1 MDGRERHPTAPAAP
15 LEEPHGEL
23 RGRAGRRRALPSLW
37 QMGTDLDRSRRLT
50 VPEMVTRSARRD
62 PDAPALAFEGERRS
76 FGELEERSNR
86 LAAALISRGVEPDD
100 HVAMLQYNGIEFV
113 EAFLGIQK
121 TGACAVPVNFRL
133 SREEVDYVFSDC
145 GATIAIAD
153 PELAPSAPEDVET
166 LVIGAS
172 YEEAIAAAEP
182 ERPAHDVQSED
193 LAFLMY
199 TSGTTGRPKGAMLS
213 HQNLVVNTTNWLYE
227 VGATTDDVWLSGLP
241 LFHIGGLNGVLPF
254 LFLGALAVIEP
265 SGGFDP
271 AVSIGRLASYDVSM
285 CFFVPTQWQ
294 EICSHPDVAKV
305 DSDRL
310 RKALWGASQAP
321 LPTLELLAETFPKVE
336 IVNAFGQT
344 EMSSNT
350 CFLKGADAIRK
361 MGSVG
366 HPALGVEVR
375 IIDEEGADVPQ
386 GEVGEIVYRGPTVM
400 QGYHGKPEATEEAF
414 AGGWFHSGDLVREDS
429 DGFIYVVD
437 RLKDMLISGG
447 ENVYP
452 AEVERALIDHAGVAE
467 VSVIGVPH
475 PRWVE
480 TPLAVVVRADGV
492 EVDEDELIA
501 LCRERL
507 AGYKKPSAVVFVDEL
522 PRNAAGK
529 VLKRQL
535 RDRFADVVT
544 G

>member
-1 MDGRERHPTAPAAP
+1 
-15 LEEPHGEL
+15 
-23 RGRAGRRRALPSLW
+23 
-37 QMGTDLDRSRRLT
+37 MGPDADRLDLDRSRRLT
-50 VPEMVTRSARRD
+50 VPAMVSRSARRD

-76 FGELEERSNR
+76 FGELEERSDR
-86 LAAALISRGVEPDD
+86 LAAALITRGVGAGDR
-100 HVAMLQYNGIEFV
+100 VAMLQYNGIEVV

-121 TGACAVPVNFRL
+121 VGACAVPVNFRL
-133 SREEVDYVFSDC
+133 SREEVDYVLADS
-145 GATIAIAD
+145 GAALVIAD
-153 PELAPSAPEDVET
+153 PELAPRAGGLPT
-166 LVIGAS
+166 LVIGPDF
-172 YEEAIAAAEP
+172 EEALASAAPARP
-182 ERPAHDVQSED
+182 EYEIKADD

-227 VGATTDDVWLSGLP
+227 VGARNDDVWLSGLP

-254 LFLGALAVIEP
+254 LHLGALAVIEP

-271 AVSIGRLASYDVSM
+271 VQSIERLAEHDVSM

-294 EICSHPDVAKV
+294 EICSSPAVAKV
-305 DSDRL
+305 DRNRL
-310 RKALWGASQAP
+310 RKAMWGASQAP
-321 LPTLELLAETFPKVE
+321 LPTLELLAETFPSVE

-350 CFLKGADAIRK
+350 CFLKGADAVRK

-366 HPALGVEVR
+366 RPALGVEVR
-375 IIDEEGADVPQ
+375 IVDAEGDDVAP
-386 GEVGEIVYRGPTVM
+386 GEIGEIVYRGPTVM
-400 QGYHGKPEATEEAF
+400 QGYAGKPEATAEAF
-414 AGGWFHSGDLVREDS
+414 AGGWFHSGDLVREDEE
-429 DGFIYVVD
+429 GFIYVVD

-452 AEVERALIDHAGVAE
+452 AEVERALIEHPAVAE
-467 VSVIGVPH
+467 VAVVGVPH
-475 PRWVE
+475 RRWVE
-480 TPLAVVVRADGV
+480 TPLAVVVTEPGA
-492 EVDEDELIA
+492 EVGEEELIV

-507 AGYKKPSAVVFVDEL
+507 AGYKKPSAVVFADEL

-535 RDRFADVVT
+535 RERYAELVS

>member
-1 MDGRERHPTAPAAP
+1 MPGSAGAPESPRPA
-15 LEEPHGEL
+15 
-23 RGRAGRRRALPSLW
+23 PSLW
-37 QMGTDLDRSRRLT
+37 QMASDLDRSRRLT
-50 VPEMVTRSARRD
+50 VPEMVARSARRD
-62 PDAPALAFEGERRS
+62 PDGPALAFEGERRS
-76 FGELEERSNR
+76 FGELEERSDR
-86 LAAALISRGVEPDD
+86 LAAALAGRGVGPGDR
-100 HVAMLQYNGIEFV
+100 VAMLQYNGIEFV

-121 TGACAVPVNFRL
+121 LGACAVPVNFRL
-133 SREEVDYVFSDC
+133 SHEEVDYVLEDC
-145 GATIAIAD
+145 GAKLAIAD
-153 PELAPSAPEDVET
+153 PELAPRAGELPT
-166 LVIGAS
+166 LVVGP
-172 YEEAIAAAEP
+172 EFEAALVAAPAG
-182 ERPAHDVQSED
+182 RPDFEVQSED

-227 VGATTDDVWLSGLP
+227 VGARPDDVWLSGLP

-254 LFLGALAVIEP
+254 LHLGALAVIEP

-271 AVSIGRLASYDVSM
+271 SQSIARLAEHDVSM

-294 EICSHPDVAKV
+294 EICSSPEVAKV
-305 DSDRL
+305 DSERL
-310 RKALWGASQAP
+310 RKAMWGASQAP
-321 LPTLELLAETFPKVE
+321 LPTLELLAATFPSVE

-350 CFLKGADAIRK
+350 CFLKGEDAIRK

-375 IIDEEGADVPQ
+375 IIDEEGDDVPV
-386 GEVGEIVYRGPTVM
+386 GEIGEIVYRGPTVM
-400 QGYHGKPEATEEAF
+400 QGYHGKPEATAEAF
-414 AGGWFHSGDLVREDS
+414 AGGWFHSGDLVCEDEE
-429 DGFIYVVD
+429 GFIYVVD

-452 AEVERALIDHAGVAE
+452 AEVERALIDHPAVAE
-467 VSVIGVPH
+467 VAVVGVPH

-480 TPLAVVVRADGV
+480 TPLAVVVAEPGA
-492 EVDEDELIA
+492 EVSEEELIA

-535 RDRFADVVT
+535 RDAYADVAS

>member
-1 MDGRERHPTAPAAP
+1 
-15 LEEPHGEL
+15 
-23 RGRAGRRRALPSLW
+23 
-37 QMGTDLDRSRRLT
+37 MGSDLDRSRRLT
-50 VPEMVTRSARRD
+50 VPELVSRSARRD
-62 PDAPALAFEGERRS
+62 PDGPALAFEGARRS
-76 FGELEERSNR
+76 FGELEERSDR
-86 LAAALISRGVEPDD
+86 LAAVLAARGIGPGD

-113 EAFLGIQK
+113 EAFLGVQK
-121 TGACAVPVNFRL
+121 VGACAVPVNFRL
-133 SREEVDYVFSDC
+133 SREEVDYVLADC
-145 GATIAIAD
+145 GAALVIAD
-153 PELAPSAPEDVET
+153 PELAPRAGSLPT
-166 LVIGAS
+166 LAVGPD
-172 YEEAIAAAEP
+172 YEAALAAAPPGRP
-182 ERPAHDVQSED
+182 EFEVQSHD

-227 VGATTDDVWLSGLP
+227 VGARPDDVWLSGLP

-254 LFLGALAVIEP
+254 LHLGALAVIEP

-271 AVSIGRLASYDVSM
+271 SQSIARLAEHDVSM

-294 EICSHPDVAKV
+294 EICSSPEVGKV
-305 DSDRL
+305 DRERL
-310 RKALWGASQAP
+310 RKAMWGASQAP
-321 LPTLELLAETFPKVE
+321 LPTLELLAATFPSVE

-350 CFLKGADAIRK
+350 CFLKGEDAIRK

-366 HPALGVEVR
+366 RPALGVEVR
-375 IIDEEGADVPQ
+375 IVDEEGADVPP

-400 QGYHGKPEATEEAF
+400 QGYAGKPEATAEAF
-414 AGGWFHSGDLVREDS
+414 AGGWFHSGDLVREDPE
-429 DGFIYVVD
+429 GFIYVVD

-452 AEVERALIDHAGVAE
+452 AEVERALIEHPAVAE
-467 VSVIGVPH
+467 VAVVGVAH

-480 TPLAVVVRADGV
+480 TPLAVVVAAPGA
-492 EVDEDELIA
+492 EVGEEELIA

-535 RDRFADVVT
+535 RDAYADVVAS
-544 G
+544 

>member
-1 MDGRERHPTAPAAP
+1 
-15 LEEPHGEL
+15 
-23 RGRAGRRRALPSLW
+23 
-37 QMGTDLDRSRRLT
+37 MGTDLDRSRRLT
-50 VPEMVTRSARRD
+50 VPEMVARSARRD
-62 PDAPALAFEGERRS
+62 PDAPALAFEGERRT

-86 LAAALISRGVEPDD
+86 LAAALAARGVGPGDR
-100 HVAMLQYNGIEFV
+100 VAMLQYNGIEFV

-121 TGACAVPVNFRL
+121 AGACAVPVNFRL
-133 SREEVDYVFSDC
+133 SREEVDYVLADS
-145 GATIAIAD
+145 GARLVIAD
-153 PELAPSAPEDVET
+153 QELAPRAGEVET
-166 LVIGAS
+166 LVVGPA
-172 YEEAIAAAEP
+172 YEEAIEAAAP
-182 ERPAHDVQSED
+182 ERPEHEVRSED

-227 VGATTDDVWLSGLP
+227 VGARTGDVWLSGLP

-271 AVSIGRLASYDVSM
+271 VLSIARLAAHDVSM

-294 EICSHPDVAKV
+294 EICSSPDVDKV
-305 DSDRL
+305 DRDRL

-321 LPTLELLAETFPKVE
+321 LPTLELLAATFPSVE

-350 CFLKGADAIRK
+350 CFLKGEDAIRK

-366 HPALGVEVR
+366 RPALGVEVR
-375 IIDEEGADVPQ
+375 IVDEAGDDVPR

-400 QGYHGKPEATEEAF
+400 QGYRGKPEATAEAF
-414 AGGWFHSGDLVREDS
+414 AGGWFHSGDLVREDAE
-429 DGFIYVVD
+429 GFIYVVD

-452 AEVERALIDHAGVAE
+452 AEVERTLVEHPAVAE
-467 VSVIGVPH
+467 VAVIGVPH

-480 TPLAVVVRADGV
+480 TPLAVVVAEPGA
-492 EVDEDELIA
+492 EVDGDELIA

-507 AGYKKPSAVVFVDEL
+507 AGYKKPSAVVFVDDL

-529 VLKRQL
+529 VLKREL
-535 RDRFADVVT
+535 RDRYADT
-544 G
+544 L

>member
-1 MDGRERHPTAPAAP
+1 MGAEHDRVDP
-15 LEEPHGEL
+15 
-23 RGRAGRRRALPSLW
+23 GRARRDRPGLDHSGA
-37 QMGTDLDRSRRLT
+37 GHARRDRFDLDRSRRLT
-50 VPEMVTRSARRD
+50 LPELVARSARRA
-62 PDAPALAFEGERRS
+62 PDAPALACEADRCT

-86 LAAALISRGVEPDD
+86 LAAALAGRGVGPGD

-113 EAFLGIQK
+113 ETFLAIQK
-121 TGACAVPVNFRL
+121 LGACAVPVNFRL
-133 SREEVDYVFSDC
+133 SREEVDYVLGDC
-145 GATIAIAD
+145 GARLAIAD
-153 PELAPSAPEDVET
+153 PELAASAGAVET
-166 LVIGAS
+166 LVVGAD
-172 YEEAIAAAEP
+172 YEAALAAAVP
-182 ERPAHDVQSED
+182 ERPAHEVKSDD

-227 VGATTDDVWLSGLP
+227 VGARPDDVWLSGLP
-241 LFHIGGLNGVLPF
+241 LFHIGGLNGILPF
-254 LFLGALAVIEP
+254 LHLGALAVIEP

-271 AVSIGRLASYDVSM
+271 GLSIARLAEHDVSM

-294 EICSHPDVAKV
+294 EICSHAEVGTV
-305 DSDRL
+305 DRERL
-310 RKALWGASQAP
+310 RKAMWGASQAP
-321 LPTLELLAETFPKVE
+321 LPTLELLAATFPSVE

-350 CFLKGADAIRK
+350 CFLRGEDAIRK

-366 HPALGVEVR
+366 SPALGVEVR
-375 IIDEEGADVPQ
+375 IVDEDGADVAP

-400 QGYHGKPEATEEAF
+400 QGYHGKPEATAEAF
-414 AGGWFHSGDLVREDS
+414 AGGWFHSGDLVREDEE
-429 DGFIYVVD
+429 GFIYVVD

-452 AEVERALIDHAGVAE
+452 AEVERALVDHPGVAE
-467 VSVIGVPH
+467 VAVVGVPH

-480 TPLAVVVRADGV
+480 TPLAVVVAVPGT
-492 EVDEDELIA
+492 EVGADELIDH
-501 LCRERL
+501 CRERL
-507 AGYKKPSAVVFVDEL
+507 AGYKKPAAVVFVDEL

-535 RDRFADVVT
+535 RDTYAT
-544 G
+544 S

>member
-1 MDGRERHPTAPAAP
+1 
-15 LEEPHGEL
+15 
-23 RGRAGRRRALPSLW
+23 
-37 QMGTDLDRSRRLT
+37 MGSDLDRSRRLT
-50 VPEMVTRSARRD
+50 VPGLVARSARRD
-62 PDAPALAFEGERRS
+62 PAAPALAFEGEVRS
-76 FGELEERSNR
+76 FGELEERSDR
-86 LAAALISRGVEPDD
+86 LAAALAARGVGRGD
-100 HVAMLQYNGIEFV
+100 HVAMLQRNGIEFV

-121 TGACAVPVNFRL
+121 LGACAVPVNFRL
-133 SREEVDYVFSDC
+133 SAEEVAYILGDC
-145 GATIAIAD
+145 GAAFAIAD
-153 PELAPSAPEDVET
+153 PELAPLAGATQT
-166 LVIGAS
+166 LVVGPE
-172 YEEAIAAAEP
+172 YEEALAGAPAEP
-182 ERPAHDVQSED
+182 PAAVEISGED

-227 VGATTDDVWLSGLP
+227 VGARPDDVWLSGLP

-254 LFLGALAVIEP
+254 LHLGALSVIEP

-271 AVSIGRLASYDVSM
+271 ALSIARLAEHDVSM
-285 CFFVPTQWQ
+285 CFFVPTQWG
-294 EICSHPDVAKV
+294 EICSHPEVASV

-310 RKALWGASQAP
+310 RVAMWGASQAP
-321 LPTLELLAETFPKVE
+321 LPTLELLAATFPSVE

-350 CFLKGADAIRK
+350 CFLRGEDAIRK

-366 HPALGVEVR
+366 RSALGVEVR
-375 IIDEEGADVPQ
+375 IVDEAGDDVAP

-400 QGYHGKPEATEEAF
+400 QGYHGKPEATAEAF
-414 AGGWFHSGDLVREDS
+414 AGGWFHSGDLVREDEE
-429 DGFIYVVD
+429 GFIYVVD

-452 AEVERALIDHAGVAE
+452 AEVERTIVTHPTVAE
-467 VSVIGVPH
+467 VAVIGVAH

-480 TPLAVVVRADGV
+480 TPVAVVVPAAGTDPS
-492 EVDEDELIA
+492 EEELIA

-507 AGYKKPSAVVFVDEL
+507 AGYKKPSAVVFVEEL

-529 VLKRQL
+529 VLKREL
-535 RDRFADVVT
+535 RDRYADIA
-544 G
+544 GAN

>member
-1 MDGRERHPTAPAAP
+1 
-15 LEEPHGEL
+15 
-23 RGRAGRRRALPSLW
+23 
-37 QMGTDLDRSRRLT
+37 MGSDSDRSDLDRSRRLT
-50 VPEMVTRSARRD
+50 VPGMVSRSARRA

-76 FGELEERSNR
+76 FGELEERSDR
-86 LAAALISRGVEPDD
+86 LAAALISRGVGPGDK
-100 HVAMLQYNGIEFV
+100 VAMLQYNGIEFV

-121 TGACAVPVNFRL
+121 VGACAVPVNFRL
-133 SREEVDYVFSDC
+133 SREEVDYVLSDS
-145 GATIAIAD
+145 GSVLVLAD
-153 PELAPSAPEDVET
+153 PELAPRAGELPT
-166 LVIGAS
+166 LVIGPD
-172 YEEAIAAAEP
+172 YEAALAGAAPDRP
-182 ERPAHDVQSED
+182 EHEIGGED

-227 VGATTDDVWLSGLP
+227 VGARTDDVWLSGLP

-271 AVSIGRLASYDVSM
+271 NQSIARLAEHNVSM

-294 EICSHPDVAKV
+294 EICSSPAVSQV
-305 DSDRL
+305 DSQRL
-310 RKALWGASQAP
+310 NKALWGASQAP
-321 LPTLELLAETFPKVE
+321 LPTLELLVETFPSVE

-350 CFLKGADAIRK
+350 CFLKGADAVRK

-366 HPALGVEVR
+366 RPALGVEVR
-375 IIDEEGADVPQ
+375 IVDEEGADVTP
-386 GEVGEIVYRGPTVM
+386 GEIGEIVYRGPTVM
-400 QGYHGKPEATEEAF
+400 QGYHGRPDATAESF
-414 AGGWFHSGDLVREDS
+414 AGGWFHSGDLVREDEE
-429 DGFIYVVD
+429 GFIYVVD

-452 AEVERALIDHAGVAE
+452 AEVERALVDHPAVAE
-467 VSVIGVPH
+467 VAVVGVPH
-475 PRWVE
+475 SRWVE
-480 TPLAVVVRADGV
+480 TPLAVVVTEPDV
-492 EVDEDELIA
+492 EVTEEELIA

-507 AGYKKPSAVVFVDEL
+507 AGYKKPSAVVFADEL

-535 RDRFADVVT
+535 RERYADVVS